1 MTSEAS
7 NGPLFSRGEQVVI
20 DAPGRLLDRHV
31 ATVGGCHRAGSV
43 PAWLYTV
50 TIDWPNG
57 DSRIYSVWETQL
69 SRADAAERSAGDG
82 G

>member
-1 MTSEAS
+1 MTGDVG
-7 NGPLFSRGEQVVI
+7 NGPLFSRGEQVAI
-20 DAPGRLLDRHV
+20 DAPGWIWDRYV

-43 PAWLYTV
+43 QAWLYTV

-69 SRADAAERSAGDG
+69 SWAAVADD
-82 G
+82 